1 MALQQWLAQLD
12 QNLYFRSVDSL
23 LDMDGHGAF
32 VWSAYL
38 IAAFVLV
45 AIVVVPVRR
54 KRRFLRQLAGELKR
68 REHGPTVIQE
78 GD

>member
-1 MALQQWLAQLD
+1 MILQGWLASLD

-38 IAAFVLV
+38 ISAVVLV
-45 AIVVVPVRR
+45 AIVLVPVRR
-54 KRRFLRQLAGELKR
+54 KRKFLSRLAGELKR
-68 REHGPTVIQE
+68 REMGPTAMQE

>member
-1 MALQQWLAQLD
+1 MILQEWLAWLD

-23 LDMDGHGAF
+23 VDMEGHGAF

-38 IAAFVLV
+38 ITAVVLV
-45 AIVVVPVRR
+45 AIVVVPLRR
-54 KRRFLRQLAGELKR
+54 KRKFLSRLEGELKR
-68 REHGPTVIQE
+68 REGGLTAMKE